1 MRMRPA
7 KFPYLEHDGLLAF
20 AHRGG
25 AGAWPENTMP
35 AFQGAVDLGYRYI
48 ETDVHATRDG
58 VLLAF
63 HDDQLDRVT
72 DMQGVIAEMDYAQVR
87 KARIAGTEPIPLM
100 AELLSTWPDIRIN
113 IDPKRDNAAEP
124 LIKLLRNAG
133 AVERV
138 CVNSF
143 SDRRTAGI
151 RKALGPKLCT
161 GMGPLSTGRL
171 RFSSWMGPAGFLLGG
186 FAEGCAQIPVEQY
199 GIRLVDRAL
208 IDKAHELGLQV
219 HVWTIDEEAEMRRL
233 IDLGVDGIMTDDPAL
248 LRTVLTEKGLW
259 PS

>member
-1 MRMRPA
+1 MRPA
-7 KFPYLEHDGLLAF
+7 KFPYLQHNGLLAF

-72 DMQGVIAEMDYAQVR
+72 DRTGVIAEMDYADV
-87 KARIAGTEPIPLM
+87 KSARVDGREPIPLM
-100 AELLSTWPDIRIN
+100 AELLTAWPDIRIN

-124 LIKLLRNAG
+124 LIRLLREAK
-133 AVERV
+133 AVDRV

-143 SDRRTAGI
+143 SGRRTAAI
-151 RKALGPKLCT
+151 REALGPGLCT
-161 GMGPLSTGRL
+161 GMGPMSTARL
-171 RFSSWMGPAGFLLGG
+171 RFSSWSGPLGSLWAGFG
-186 FAEGCAQIPVEQY
+186 EGCAQLPVRQH

-208 IDKAHELGLQV
+208 VDRAHELDLQV
-219 HVWTIDEEAEMRRL
+219 HVWTIDDPSEMRRL
-233 IDLGVDGIMTDDPAL
+233 IDLGVDGLMTDEPAIL
-248 LRTVLTEKGLW
+248 KAVLMELGLW
-259 PS
+259 SA